1 MVQLII
7 MTVVAAIVTVI
18 ILVLQGLLSTKGLS
32 YLGCIPQ
39 VMHQDE
45 ELILG
50 QFILHFTYFVLL
62 K

>member
-1 MVQLII
+1 M
-7 MTVVAAIVTVI
+7 MTAVAEIVTVI
-18 ILVLQGLLSTKGLS
+18 ILVLQELLPTKVLS

-39 VMHQDE
+39 VMHQDK

-50 QFILHFTYFVLL
+50 QFFLHFTYFVLL

>member
-1 MVQLII
+1 MVRLII
-7 MTVVAAIVTVI
+7 MTAVAAIVT
-18 ILVLQGLLSTKGLS
+18 LVLLIVLLSTKGLS